1 MRTKQAYP
9 RLLPWHDSCLSL
21 CQVGGFPCFRP
32 PSAVNPVDSSIIRR
46 SLTDLARLDTPRYA
60 PQSLFNEMLTLGIP
74 PEQRAYAMLLSAYGN
89 AKQQQD
95 ASQLFL
101 KMPRR
106 YQEDGLVREA
116 IWRCFGKDAV
126 QVFREAEASRPGAAR
141 PGKASKAN
149 R

>member
-74 PEQRAYAMLLSAYGN
+74 PEQRAYAMLLSAC
-89 AKQQQD
+89 AKN
-95 ASQLFL
+95 
-101 KMPRR
+101 RR
-106 YQEDGLVREA
+106 VA
-116 IWRCFGKDAV
+116 DAV
-126 QVFREAEASRPGAAR
+126 GVSTE
-141 PGKASKAN
+141 
-149 R
+149 